1 MHSGYVRLIIVLG
14 IIYLRPDQNHDVKR
28 IFGAV
33 FIQITI
39 SFCRR
44 HQTMIHIGSASFLA
58 KRYFYATILQKKLIL
73 EYICL
78 LDFGKFKKFLASF
91 PEYWKCTW

>member
-58 KRYFYATILQKKLIL
+58 KRYEENMFCSIFMQQ
-73 EYICL
+73 
-78 LDFGKFKKFLASF
+78 FFKKN
-91 PEYWKCTW
+91 